1 MARKGRDENMIDLMK
16 PKKEP
21 LSVAAERLFK
31 MITWNKAPGETITL
45 RFEEDHRKEEG
56 MRT

>member
-1 MARKGRDENMIDLMK
+1 MK

-31 MITWNKAPGETITL
+31 MITWDKEPGETITL
-45 RFEEDHRKEEG
+45 RFEEDHRKEG
-56 MRT
+56 SGDCK

>member
-1 MARKGRDENMIDLMK
+1 MK
-16 PKKEP
+16 QKKEP

-45 RFEEDHRKEEG
+45 RFEEDHRKEESG
-56 MRT
+56 DCK